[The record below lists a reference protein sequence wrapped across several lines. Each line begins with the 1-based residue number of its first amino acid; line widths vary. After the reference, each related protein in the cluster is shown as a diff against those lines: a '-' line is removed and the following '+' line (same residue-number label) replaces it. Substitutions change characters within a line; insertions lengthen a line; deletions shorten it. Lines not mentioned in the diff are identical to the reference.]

1 MFNENRTSLTNE
13 YGDELIMT
21 GWSLKGAVQGMAF
34 EATLE
39 QKFVNSTGDHAEIVY
54 NFPLPW
60 GAELLGLEAQVGDK
74 CLTGAVIGKKES
86 EAKYEEAL
94 SEGDS
99 AILLERNA
107 DYDYTLNLGGIK
119 SGEKVVITV
128 RYGQLLRF
136 SKSGLRLSI
145 PTVIAPR
152 FGDPIQDGGL
162 KQHQVSG
169 TSGLAEYPFTLE
181 VALHGDWAHA
191 GIESPSHSIKVGQV
205 EQGIRK
211 ITLSKVSYL
220 DRDFVLTLEKSEAGS
235 LAVVVPDYAEPDSS
249 MVLAAFK
256 PDFSGDDS
264 KPVNV
269 KILVDCS
276 GSMAGD
282 SIEAARRSLQAFV
295 GELTE
300 RDHFSLSKFGSLFMH
315 RSKGLW
321 KATDPAKLAAQRWIA
336 TLNADMGG
344 TRMGPALMDTFDLA
358 SQEPADVLLVTD
370 GDIHAIDHVIK
381 LAKESKHRLFI
392 VGIGSAPSESN
403 LRRMAEETLGA
414 CDFVGPGEDV
424 GPAVTN
430 MFARLRTSA
439 IRELKISWPNSMVP
453 SWVSAMEQVAYDGDT
468 VYAFAK
474 FRGQVTGEIALSGKK
489 DDGSVVTVGAVA
501 FPLQK
506 LLHPDLSRLAMAGDI
521 ERLISREGGHAG
533 NGQKLAEEYQLV
545 TDRTNLFM
553 LIDRADKKSDVMPEL
568 HKVDQMVPAGFGGLG
583 TANNLSVR
591 SSRERF
597 TVIEPLRASPVSRSD
612 PFGDFAQ
619 YDLPPGMRSAR
630 YSMGASSSK
639 FKLEAFVSQGADHYD
654 IPAFLRKDAADQVKE
669 PKPMVWSLDVDDGRL
684 YLDTIEYEGLTPL
697 GLFEWVRHTVEADW
711 PTTYRGL
718 IKIGVPIMVVDWL
731 ELLLAVEAGANEPVA
746 VASFLHAF
754 SSQSVSM
761 VLADVIDD
769 FAKGQVGKDQF
780 VVTHDPNPISVDAL
794 VYADTLK
801 AMERVVNG
809 AWPVC
814 IFDMELA

>member
-1 MFNENRTSLTNE
+1 MFELDRASLTNE
-13 YGDELIMT
+13 YGDELVMT
-21 GWSLKGAVQGMAF
+21 GWSLKGAVQGMSF
-34 EATLE
+34 DATLE
-39 QKFVNSTGDHAEIVY
+39 QTFVNSTGEHAEIVY

-74 CLTGAVIGKKES
+74 RLTGTVIGKKES
-86 EAKYEEAL
+86 ETKYEEAL
-94 SEGDS
+94 SEGNS

-136 SKSGLRLSI
+136 SKSGLRLAI

-152 FGDPIQDGGL
+152 FGDPVEDGGL
-162 KQHQVSG
+162 KPHQVSG
-169 TSGLAEYPFTLE
+169 TSGLVEYPFTLE
-181 VALHGDWAHA
+181 VVLLGDWAHA

-205 EQGIRK
+205 EQGIRR
-211 ITLSKVSYL
+211 ITLSKASYL
-220 DRDFVLTLEKSEAGS
+220 DRDFVLILEKPEVSSVAI
-235 LAVVVPDYAEPDSS
+235 VVPDYAEPDSS

-256 PDFSGDDS
+256 PDLSGDDL

-295 GELTE
+295 SDLTE
-300 RDHFSLSKFGSLFMH
+300 QDHFSLSKFGSLFMH

-336 TLNADMGG
+336 SLNADMGG
-344 TRMGPALMDTFDLA
+344 TKMGPALMDTFELA

-381 LAKESKHRLFI
+381 LAKESNHRLFI

-430 MFARLRTSA
+430 MFARLRRSA
-439 IRELKISWPNSMVP
+439 IRDLKISWPESMVP
-453 SWVSAMEQVAYDGDT
+453 KWVSAMERVAYDGDT
-468 VYAFAK
+468 VYAFAR
-474 FRGQVTGEIALSGKK
+474 FRGEVTGEVFLSGQK
-489 DDGSVVTVGAVA
+489 DSGSVVTVSAAA
-501 FPLQK
+501 FPLEIVRQA
-506 LLHPDLSRLAMAGDI
+506 DLSRLAMAGEI
-521 ERLISREGGHAG
+521 NRLISHEGGLAG

-553 LIDRADKKSDVMPEL
+553 VIDRADEKSDVMPEL
-568 HKVDQMVPAGFGGLG
+568 HKVDQMVPAGFGAFG
-583 TANNLSVR
+583 TANDLSVR
-591 SSRERF
+591 ASRKRF

-630 YSMGASSSK
+630 YSMGSSSSK
-639 FKLEAFVSQGADHYD
+639 YKLEAFVSQGADHYD
-654 IPAFLRKDAADQVKE
+654 IPAFLRKEAADQVKE
-669 PKPMVWSLDVDDGRL
+669 QKPVVWTFDVNDGRL

-697 GLFEWVRHTVEADW
+697 GLYEWVLHTVEADW
-711 PTTYRGL
+711 PTTYSGL
-718 IKIGVPIMVVDWL
+718 IKIGVPIMVVEWL
-731 ELLLAVEAGANEPVA
+731 ELLVAMHAGARESVA

-754 SSQSVSM
+754 SSQSVK
-761 VLADVIDD
+761 VALADVIAD
-769 FAKGQVGKDQF
+769 FTKDQVGEDQF
-780 VVTHDPNPISVDAL
+780 VVTHDPNAISLDAM
-794 VYADTLK
+794 VCADTLK
-801 AMERVVNG
+801 AMERIVNG

-814 IFDMELA
+814 MFDMELA